1 MKRLF
6 SSLSN
11 KIAFLL
17 TAWMLIGIGI
27 FFSINYSNS
36 KSEKIQSYNN
46 VRKTGLKSTMYFV
59 DEFLKSRLHMMEGFA
74 KDVKAKKL
82 YDDKD
87 GMNAD
92 LRGVFAVSPT
102 T

>member
-59 DEFLKSRLHMMEGFA
+59 DEFLKLRLHM
-74 KDVKAKKL
+74 VKPSQKSLKI
-82 YDDKD
+82 K
-87 GMNAD
+87 
-92 LRGVFAVSPT
+92 SSTPT
-102 T
+102 GTI

>member
-1 MKRLF
+1 MKKLF

-17 TAWMLIGIGI
+17 TAWMLIGI

-46 VRKTGLKSTMYFV
+46 VRKTWLKLTMYFV
-59 DEFLKSRLHMMEGFA
+59 DEFLKSKLHMVQNFA
-74 KDVKAKKL
+74 KELEDKKL
-82 YDDKD
+82 YTSRDDI
-87 GMNAD
+87 A
-92 LRGVFAVSPT
+92 
-102 T
+102 